1 MSNTEP
7 NTDAETSTRPAEGT
21 PAPDFALPS
30 QVSDAPIRLSDYRGK
45 TVVLY
50 FYAKDDTPG

>member
-7 NTDAETSTRPAEGT
+7 TTDAETSTRAAEGQ
-21 PAPDFALPS
+21 PAPEFALPS
-30 QVSDAPIRLSDYRGK
+30 QIGDAPIHLSDYRGK

>member
-1 MSNTEP
+1 MTE
-7 NTDAETSTRPAEGT
+7 ETPPAADNGRPAEGT

-30 QVSDAPIRLSDYRGK
+30 QVGDAPIRLSDFRGK
-45 TVVLY
+45 KNVVLY

>member
-1 MSNTEP
+1 MSDNDTE
-7 NTDAETSTRPAEGT
+7 TASTPPAEGT

-30 QVSDAPIRLSDYRGK
+30 QISDAPIRLSDYRGK